1 MKEFKRIYAKIHLD
15 YIEENMAAMQ
25 RNLTA
30 GTMMIGVVK
39 SDGYGH
45 GAVAVA
51 KTIDPFVAGFAVAT
65 VEEALELRRH
75 GIQKGILILGPVP
88 ESQYDILIKEEI
100 RPAIFDFGRAKR
112 LSDLA
117 AASGRRAKI
126 HIAVD
131 VGMSRIGFLPTKEAA
146 AETARIAELPGI
158 LIEGMFTHFSRA
170 DEADKTSAREELL
183 RFSGFVRM
191 VRELGVSIP
200 ICHCSNS
207 AGIVDL
213 KEANMD
219 AVRPGITIYGLYPSD
234 EVEKASVPLKPAME
248 LKSFI
253 TYIKDVKPG
262 TKVSYGGTFEAERP
276 MRIATI
282 SAGYGDG
289 YPRSLSGRGHI
300 LVHGRPAPILGR
312 VCMDQ
317 FMADVTEIPEAKEG
331 DEVTLLGRDGDARIT
346 MEELAALSGGFHY
359 EIPCLIGKRVPRLYV
374 SRGRIVGT
382 MTSDGGEYEG
392 LSDESPAAG
401 ETPPAGA

>member
-170 DEADKTSAREELL
+170 DEVDKTSAREELL

-234 EVEKASVPLKPAME
+234 EVEKAAVPLKPAME

-317 FMADVTEIPEAKEG
+317 FMVDVTEIPEAKEG

-392 LSDESPAAG
+392 LSDESSAAG